1 MDFFPP
7 CLLQPH
13 FYHHN
18 FILFLSRCHALIW
31 QLMML
36 KAFLGTCL
44 QFRICLG
51 IKILSAYSFNA
62 LLKDFYQS
70 AEYILKYTQIFW
82 IKFHIMKNVTRADSQ
97 NFVYKACLA
106 TFVNVYNICILCI
119 IIQRFLSLT
128 NSLSSKNL
136 ISWQVC
142 NDFPYGL
149 KFHTIFIILM
159 AP

>member
-1 MDFFPP
+1 
-7 CLLQPH
+7 
-13 FYHHN
+13 
-18 FILFLSRCHALIW
+18 
-31 QLMML
+31 MML

-106 TFVNVYNICILCI
+106 TFVNEYNICMLCI
-119 IIQRFLSLT
+119 IIQRLLSLYEFQCDFLT
-128 NSLSSKNL
+128 NSISSKNL
-136 ISWQVC
+136 VCRWVC
-142 NDFPYGL
+142 NDFSYGL
-149 KFHTIFIILM
+149 KFHTLQYIHYSNDTIFLIVWILLLLIYSKSLFLI
-159 AP
+159 